1 MNWFDIV
8 LIVVLALS
16 TLMGLWRGL
25 ISMVFPF
32 IGLIIGVVLAGHYCG
47 TVGGWLPIENT
58 EYAGWAGYAII
69 IVGILIVTV
78 ILAAF
83 LRRFIRLV
91 LLGWVDRLGGAVFGL
106 ALGGL
111 LCAAALAAS
120 VKFGLG
126 SNFIQDSGIA
136 KLLLDWLPAVLVLL
150 PGDFGD
156 EVREFFNTTL
166 P

>member
-8 LIVVLALS
+8 LIVVLAIP

-25 ISMVFPF
+25 ISMVLPF

-58 EYAGWAGYAII
+58 EWAGWAGYAII
-69 IVGILIVTV
+69 IVGTLIVSV

-91 LLGWVDRLGGAVFGL
+91 LMGWVDRLGGALFGL
-106 ALGGL
+106 ALG
-111 LCAAALAAS
+111 ALAAS
-120 VKFGLG
+120 VKFDLG
-126 SNFIQDSGIA
+126 SSFIQDSGIA
-136 KLLLDWLPAVLVLL
+136 RLLLDWLPAVLDLL

-156 EVREFFNTTL
+156 EVREFFQ
-166 P
+166 